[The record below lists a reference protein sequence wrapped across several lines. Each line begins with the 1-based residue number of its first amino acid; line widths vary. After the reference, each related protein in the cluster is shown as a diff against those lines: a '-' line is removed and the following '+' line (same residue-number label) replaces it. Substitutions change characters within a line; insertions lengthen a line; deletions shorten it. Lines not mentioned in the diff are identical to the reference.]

1 MREKTMTTANK
12 MFKTKSSI
20 IAAALLL
27 TPPPKF
33 HMVVQ
38 KPRFNILSL
47 GFCKAFWLTMR
58 PYLIF
63 VSGAAGLVGLAFIE
77 SSSSIRTLIAF
88 FPLFISYGLGQALT
102 DCFQTD
108 TDAISSPY
116 RPLVQGTI
124 SKIQVLSISLS
135 GLVLGI
141 LILAYLNPFIL
152 ILGVVAVLG
161 LLGYTFFKKRW
172 WAGPFWNSW
181 IVALLPIIA
190 RMTGHENHLIYISPI
205 AIYPSPAFIF
215 TVAAVFFGYGNFV
228 VMGYLKDVTADR
240 ETGYRTFPVVFGWK
254 ATAIYSDILA
264 VITAVLSILTLYL
277 AQANILGVSIFLTA
291 LAVNAFAQI
300 KIHLTREESKAHG
313 PIANVVRSFVLYAL
327 AIVVTLKPEWL
338 GFIAVFYLVFEA
350 ELKYRPEKTQ
360 V

>member
-1 MREKTMTTANK
+1 MTSASK
-12 MFKTKSSI
+12 MFKTKASI
-20 IAAALLL
+20 ITAGLLYS
-27 TPPPKF
+27 PPSKF
-33 HMVVQ
+33 HVAAQ
-38 KPRFNILSL
+38 KPHFNIMSV
-47 GFCKAFWLTMR
+47 GFWKASWLTMR

-77 SSSSIRTLIAF
+77 SPNAARTLLAF

-116 RPLVQGTI
+116 RPLVKGII
-124 SKIQVLSISLS
+124 SKKQVLGISLS
-135 GLVLGI
+135 GLLLGI

-181 IVALLPIIA
+181 IVALLPIIGK
-190 RMTGHENHLIYISPI
+190 MTDKEDYLAYVSQK
-205 AIYPSPAFIF
+205 AVYLSSAFIF
-215 TVAAVFFGYGNFV
+215 AVAAIFFGYGNFV
-228 VMGYLKDVTADR
+228 VMGYLKDITADR

-264 VITAVLSILTLYL
+264 VAAAVFTASALYK
-277 AQANILGVSIFLTA
+277 AHTNIFGVSIFLVA
-291 LAVNAFAQI
+291 IAVNAFAQI
-300 KIHLTREESKAHG
+300 KIHLTRDESMAHG
-313 PIANVVRSFVLYAL
+313 PIANVVRAFILYAL

-338 GFIAVFYLVFEA
+338 GFIAVFYLIFEA
-350 ELKYRPEKTQ
+350 ALKYRPEKTQ